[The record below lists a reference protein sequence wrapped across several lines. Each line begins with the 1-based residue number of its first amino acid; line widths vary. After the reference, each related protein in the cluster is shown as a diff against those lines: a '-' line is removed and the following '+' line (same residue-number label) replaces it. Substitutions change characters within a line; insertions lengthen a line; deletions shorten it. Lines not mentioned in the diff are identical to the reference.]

1 MTTHI
6 FRKEVLER
14 QNDRLRGEV
23 IISQPISYVVLTA
36 LMATGIT
43 LAGCFLF
50 TNEYTRMES
59 VTGLLV
65 PGKGVVAVYP
75 SQPGLLSELYAAEG
89 DFVAQGS
96 DLFKIQIDQRSSSA
110 DSISHAVL
118 RELGAQKTRLA
129 YTLQL
134 EHESLS
140 ALLAKQDN
148 NIKKFGLE
156 ITAFHAQIAT
166 QTALNAIEDK
176 SLARA
181 RELLAKGVIAQS
193 DMDNVAK
200 HLLDKQQQLQN
211 LQLTLANLTFDLKEA
226 KIVRNTYVI
235 NSRREITELENRV
248 SELNTQI
255 ATAEAEQSNII
266 RAPVSGTIT
275 AITPS
280 PGQKIDAGIPVAT
293 IIPEDS
299 TLEAHL
305 YIPTRAIA
313 FIKEGQDVKLRYE
326 AFPYQRFGLFTGS
339 IRQVTHSV
347 LSQNEVP
354 GLLPI
359 KEPVYRITT
368 TLDNQTV
375 DAYGQQVALRPGML
389 LSADIQ
395 LDARSLFEWL
405 LAPLYSLKGKS

>member
-6 FRKEVLER
+6 FRKEAIDR
-14 QNDRLRGEV
+14 QNDRLWGEV
-23 IISQPISYVVLTA
+23 IISQPISYGVLTA
-36 LMATGIT
+36 LMAIGTA
-43 LAGCFLF
+43 LACFFLF

-75 SQPGLLSELYAAEG
+75 PQPGLLSELYAAEG
-89 DFVAQGS
+89 DFIEQGS
-96 DLFKIQIDQRSSSA
+96 DLFKIQIDQRRSSA
-110 DSISHAVL
+110 DYISREVL
-118 RELGAQKTRLA
+118 RELGEQKTRLA
-129 YTLQL
+129 TTLQL

-140 ALLAKQDN
+140 ALLARQDN
-148 NIKKFGLE
+148 NIKKFALE
-156 ITAFHAQIAT
+156 ITALHAQIAT
-166 QTALNAIEDK
+166 QTEMKAIEDT

-181 RELLAKGVIAQS
+181 QELLAKGVIAKS

-200 HLLDKQQQLQN
+200 NSLDKQQQLQN
-211 LQLTLANLTFDLKEA
+211 LQLTLDNLTFELEEA
-226 KIVRNTYVI
+226 KIVRNTHVI
-235 NSRREITELENRV
+235 NSRREIAELENHV
-248 SELNTQI
+248 SEINTQI
-255 ATAEAEQSNII
+255 ATAEVEQSNII

-275 AITPS
+275 AITANL
-280 PGQKIDAGIPVAT
+280 GQKIESSIPVIT

-299 TLEAHL
+299 RLEAHL
-305 YIPTRAIA
+305 YIPTRAIG
-313 FIKEGQDVKLRYE
+313 FITEGQHANLRFE

-347 LSQNEVP
+347 LSQNELP

-359 KEPVYRITT
+359 KEPVYRITA

-395 LDARSLFEWL
+395 LDKRSLLEWL
-405 LAPLYSLKGKS
+405 LAPLYSLKGRL